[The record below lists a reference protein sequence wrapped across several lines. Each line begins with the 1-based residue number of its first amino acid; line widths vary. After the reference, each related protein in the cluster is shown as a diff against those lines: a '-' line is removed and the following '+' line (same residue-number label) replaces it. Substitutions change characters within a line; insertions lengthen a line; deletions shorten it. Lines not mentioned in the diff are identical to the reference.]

1 MLESKFYM
9 RQLPLEISPPAAP
22 SLDNFVAGSNAE
34 ALAAVRALAEGRL
47 RESIVYL
54 WGERGSGRTHLLR
67 AAARTNPALVV
78 ADDVEALDAGA
89 QQALFNAINAARE
102 GQAAVLSAGAA
113 PPGQLGLREDLRSRL
128 GWGLVYRLHAP
139 SDAEKAGYLRAE
151 AARRGLRLPEE
162 VLAYLLSH
170 LPRDLASLN
179 AVLDALD
186 RHSLAS
192 QRPLTLPLLREAL
205 AGLGK
210 NVARSPRDPS
220 RRV

>member
-22 SLDNFVAGSNAE
+22 SLDNFVVGANAE
-34 ALAAVRALAEGRL
+34 ALAAVRALAAGERP
-47 RESIVYL
+47 EAVVYL

-67 AAARTNPALVV
+67 AATLANPGLVA
-78 ADDVEALDAGA
+78 ADDVETLDATA
-89 QQALFNAINAARE
+89 QQALFNAINAARD
-102 GQAAVLSAGAA
+102 GQAAVLAAGGA
-113 PPGQLGLREDLRSRL
+113 PPAALSLREDLRTRL
-128 GWGLVYRLHAP
+128 AWGLVYQLRAP
-139 SDAEKAGYLRAE
+139 SDIDKAAHLRAE

-186 RHSLAS
+186 RYSLAS
-192 QRPLTLPLLREAL
+192 RRPLTLPLVREAL
-205 AGLGK
+205 QKSL
-210 NVARSPRDPS
+210 
-220 RRV
+220 